1 MRIMFL
7 RPERLFSTRLMNV
20 QRHRQLAMIKEHK
33 VQMSWVESIFWSE
46 LHLRAVVLTFHPLQI
61 GLSSRSRNASASK
74 FFNGKMPL
82 ETCDELMRHKF
93 KAISLFLKQVAYRE
107 PTLATMKANQ
117 VCDLATT
124 CAISLCTEKFH
135 PLPVKHG
142 YVVSNLGTFVAAQ
155 IKGEQKLSDLEQ
167 LVLRTQHPSPTHV
180 HLIPLGS
187 HQNSSPLEP

>member
-1 MRIMFL
+1 M
-7 RPERLFSTRLMNV
+7 
-20 QRHRQLAMIKEHK
+20 
-33 VQMSWVESIFWSE
+33 
-46 LHLRAVVLTFHPLQI
+46 PLQVN
-61 GLSSRSRNASASK
+61 SSMAKCKLAKTARS
-74 FFNGKMPL
+74 MPL